1 MIALKNDFTDVYRFK
16 IELQYIRPKIWREIE
31 VPGNYSFW
39 DLHVAITN
47 VMGWHDYHLHQFTI
61 EDPNTGDDVMLLQPN
76 EEDLDWGIETRDDHE
91 EGIADYFSMANWT
104 CEYEYDFGDSW
115 MHLIILEE
123 ISERDWSYF
132 YPLFLDGW
140 GTCPPEDVGGPGGYK
155 TFLKVLEDPE
165 NIEHDHYK
173 SWVGWNFDPDAFN
186 PQQVTF
192 ADPEKWYKFLYG

>member
-1 MIALKNDFTDVYRFK
+1 VIALKNDFTEVHRFR

-39 DLHVAITN
+39 DLHVAIAN
-47 VMGWHDYHLHQFTI
+47 VMGWYDYHLHQFTI
-61 EDPNTGDDVMLLQPN
+61 EDPDTGDDVMLFQPDD
-76 EEDLDWGIETRDDHE
+76 EGLDWGIETRDDHE
-91 EGIADYFSMANWT
+91 EKIADYFSMDNWT

-115 MHLIILEE
+115 KHLIILER
-123 ISERDWSYF
+123 IKERDSSYF

-165 NIEHDHYK
+165 NLEHDHYK

-192 ADPEKWYKFLYG
+192 SDPEKWYRFLYG